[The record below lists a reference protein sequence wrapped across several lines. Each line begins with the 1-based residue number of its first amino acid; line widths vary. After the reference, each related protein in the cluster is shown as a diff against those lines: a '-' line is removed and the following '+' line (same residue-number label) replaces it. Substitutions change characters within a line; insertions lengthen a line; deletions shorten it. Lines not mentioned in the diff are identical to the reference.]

1 MQTDWLNRLLTL
13 EDPLARTAPITAAS
27 ARIGANWDLHRAFL
41 LVSYGLVLAGFV
53 PIAASGEVG
62 VVAPLGFVAAMLWS
76 LRRDPRLDPPSERTA
91 YIWTAGLGTALV
103 GLAVWAWQDGNWL
116 MHAMQ
121 FALLLTMSRFYLR
134 RFAKDHLQLYA
145 LSFLLLLVGAILS
158 PGPVFALCF
167 LAYTIGIM
175 WGLAIL
181 HLVRELE
188 VQTQTGPEHLLPPE
202 PPKRRWLGLRPPLP
216 VPPKVEWPEQAVT
229 TSALDWR
236 TRRLVGPQW
245 FFATS
250 ALSMGVL
257 LASALFFFLFPRLGV
272 GFFFPQTR
280 SNKSVIGFSTDA
292 ELGNFGA
299 LKSNPEVVMR
309 VQFPGQPDKAKEAVR
324 LRGVTF
330 DTFGGKSWTRQ
341 KEYQRQLQWDGQR
354 LRVPTVQPPRD
365 GLDKTWLADI
375 YLEPLSMDERVLFT
389 PPRALS
395 VQILDAD
402 FDYLRGQRRRVLA
415 GTSGDLTFRAPGEAA
430 LHYQVEVVE
439 PVSDAEEIARLRDQ
453 PADYPKQVTERYT
466 KLPPG
471 LDPRIA
477 ALAAQLIG
485 NEPTPFRKATRLAEA
500 LQTGWTYS
508 LAGDQDDAKPLEDFL
523 FGKKSGHCEYFA
535 TAMAVMLR
543 TQGVA
548 ARTVHGFVGGE
559 YNDYG
564 GYRMI
569 RQGDAHSWV
578 EVWFADHGWR
588 TFDPTPPSGQ
598 VAPESAGLM
607 ASMRQ
612 LVDNL
617 ELAWYQ
623 WIVEYDL
630 ERQVELIRGVA
641 AALRNLSAQS
651 GLRIGGARSEVVDDT
666 PAEQRGSN
674 WSATQKWAVAGGVLA
689 AALAALWWWRRSR
702 RQGDAAVF
710 DARLDAAGRRLQ
722 RRLGRHGWERQGH
735 ETWTAHAQ
743 RLTVVSPELGRY
755 LQRFA
760 AAFDAARYD
769 PAAGP
774 DALQAAID
782 AADAAAAYAAAQPVQ
797 KPPLRT
803 AEATPA

>member
-1 MQTDWLNRLLTL
+1 MASR
-13 EDPLARTAPITAAS
+13 AAHSLQS
-27 ARIGANWDLHRAFL
+27 ARIGRNWDLHRAFL

-62 VVAPLGFVAAMLWS
+62 VAAPLGFVAAMLWS

-91 YIWTAGLGTALV
+91 QIWTAGLGTALV

-202 PPKRRWLGLRPPLP
+202 PPKRRWLGLRAPLP
-216 VPPKVEWPEQAVT
+216 LPPKVEWPELAVAA
-229 TSALDWR
+229 SALDWR

-280 SNKSVIGFSTDA
+280 GNKSVIGFSTDA

-299 LKSNPEVVMR
+299 LKTNPEVVMR

-341 KEYQRQLQWDGQR
+341 KEYQRPLQWDGQR

-415 GTSGDLTFRAPGEAA
+415 GTSGDLTFRAPGESA

-439 PVSDAEEIARLRDQ
+439 PVSDAEEVGRLRDQ
-453 PADYPKQVTERYT
+453 PADYPRQLAERYT
-466 KLPPG
+466 KLPSG

-477 ALAAQLIG
+477 ALAEQLVG
-485 NEPTPFRKATRLAEA
+485 KETTPFRKATRLAEA
-500 LQTGWTYS
+500 LQAGWTYS

-535 TAMAVMLR
+535 TAMAVLLR

-578 EVWFADHGWR
+578 EVWFADYGWR

-598 VAPESAGLM
+598 LAPESAGLL
-607 ASMRQ
+607 ATMRQ
-612 LVDNL
+612 LVDNM

-630 ERQVELIRGVA
+630 ERQVELVRGIA
-641 AALRNLSAQS
+641 AALRNLSAQT
-651 GLRIGGARSEVVDDT
+651 GLKMGGTRSEVVQDEA
-666 PAEQRGSN
+666 PAQRSAP
-674 WSATQKWAVAGGVLA
+674 WSAAQKLAVAAAVLA
-689 AALAALWWWRRSR
+689 AAGAALWWWRRSR
-702 RQGDAAVF
+702 RGAGPQVF
-710 DARLDAAGRRLQ
+710 DAQLESACQRLQ
-722 RRLGRHGWERQGH
+722 KRLSRLGWERQGS
-735 ETWTAHAQ
+735 ETWTGHAKRMAAVDAELSR
-743 RLTVVSPELGRY
+743 RLHA
-755 LQRFA
+755 FA
-760 AAFDAARYD
+760 TAFDTARYD
-769 PAAGP
+769 PRAGP
-774 DALQAAID
+774 EMLQAAVQS
-782 AADAAAAYAAAQPVQ
+782 ADAVAVWVAAQPVQ
-797 KPPLRT
+797 KAPRSPSALPS
-803 AEATPA
+803 AA